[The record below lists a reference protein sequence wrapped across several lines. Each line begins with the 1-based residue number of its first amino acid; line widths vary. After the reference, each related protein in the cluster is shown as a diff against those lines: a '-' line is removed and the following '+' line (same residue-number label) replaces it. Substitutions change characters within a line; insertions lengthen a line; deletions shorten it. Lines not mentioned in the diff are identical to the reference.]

1 MGTAYKIRCVDL
13 TKEDLGEKLDTAVTR
28 LQTLLKWAAWLPELS
43 SVLPSPL
50 SSAAVLCCQGLGPGL
65 GLGLHSCPLSQGF
78 SCVVLS
84 CAVISLVFLL
94 CWLGFSSSTFFS
106 LGASA
111 LSLCCAVELSQMQNQ
126 PSLSLLFCFLV

>member
-1 MGTAYKIRCVDL
+1 MGTAYKIRCMDL
-13 TKEDLGEKLDTAVTR
+13 IKEDLGEKLDMAVAR

-43 SVLPSPL
+43 SGLPSR
-50 SSAAVLCCQGLGPGL
+50 SVLCCCAVLPGTRAWLRTQLTWPSSAPGL
-65 GLGLHSCPLSQGF
+65 QLG
-78 SCVVLS
+78 
-84 CAVISLVFLL
+84 CAVVSLMFLL
-94 CWLGFSSSTFFS
+94 CWLGFLSLTFFS